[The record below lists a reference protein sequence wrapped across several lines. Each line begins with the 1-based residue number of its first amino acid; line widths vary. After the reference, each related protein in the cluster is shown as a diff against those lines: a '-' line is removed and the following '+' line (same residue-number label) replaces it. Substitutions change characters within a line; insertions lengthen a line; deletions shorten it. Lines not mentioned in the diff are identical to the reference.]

1 MITSKIDETEFYILR
16 YSLIEEK
23 QKTCFPKA
31 LPFPKGNAIEI
42 AILNDK
48 EWLDKGTK
56 FSFVGF
62 KKVKFSGDNIQNLA
76 EYLYIGKFA
85 RLRKAKLGGKIPG
98 DIVDHE
104 EDDWIP
110 IIVIFDTKNQFIF
123 VQKNYKFA
131 NVNDVKY
138 ICRKIE
144 NGLLDSV
151 LPEYNY
157 NIFVE
162 PIPKQG
168 GFWSIVDTHE
178 KIYELD
184 MTLIS
189 PNILQTNQKARK
201 ALENIQD
208 LYSPDKTEIKMK
220 SKSGSLEVPKNP
232 IENYIEYIEEGE
244 GEWKVK
250 VNENGR
256 KKTISSYHMAET
268 IILPIYKEENELIFD
283 NQYELDVMSNQE
295 YDVEHLNS
303 FAKRLVKRIFLYIDG
318 RRNE

>member
-1 MITSKIDETEFYILR
+1 MITAKIDETEFYILR
-16 YSLIEEK
+16 YSLVEEK

-31 LPFPKGNAIEI
+31 LPFPKGSAIEI

-48 EWLDKGTK
+48 EWFDKGTK

-62 KKVKFSGDNIQNLA
+62 KKVKFNGDNIQDLA
-76 EYLYIGKFA
+76 GCLYIGKFA

-123 VQKNYKFA
+123 VQKNYKFS

-201 ALENIQD
+201 ALENIQN

-232 IENYIEYIEEGE
+232 IKDYIEYIEEGE

-250 VNENGR
+250 VDEKGR

-268 IILPIYKEENELIFD
+268 IVLPIYKEENEIIFND
-283 NQYELDVMSNQE
+283 QYELDITNNQE
-295 YDVEHLNS
+295 YDVNHLNS
-303 FAKRLVKRIFLYIDG
+303 FAKRLVKRIFSYIDS
-318 RRNE
+318 RINE

>member
-1 MITSKIDETEFYILR
+1 MITTKIDETEFYILR
-16 YSLIEEK
+16 YSLTEEK
-23 QKTCFPKA
+23 QKSCFPKA
-31 LPFPKGNAIEI
+31 LPFPKGNAIEV
-42 AILNDK
+42 AILNDQ
-48 EWLDKGTK
+48 EWLDKGTI

-62 KKVKFSGDNIQNLA
+62 KKVHFNNLDTKNIA

-98 DIVDHE
+98 DIIDHE

-110 IIVIFDTKNQFIF
+110 VIVIFDTKNQFIF
-123 VQKNYKFA
+123 VQKSYKFS
-131 NVNDVKY
+131 NGDNIRY

-144 NGLLDSV
+144 KGLLNSV

-162 PIPKQG
+162 PVPKQG

-232 IENYIEYIEEGE
+232 IGDYIEYIEEGE

-250 VNENGR
+250 VDEKGR

-268 IILPIYKEENELIFD
+268 IVLPIYKEEDELIFRD
-283 NQYELDVMSNQE
+283 QYELDVVNDRESDINN
-295 YDVEHLNS
+295 LNS
-303 FAKRLVKRIFLYIDG
+303 FARRLVKRVYSYIND